1 MCDSSEEKKKIDNF
15 SSINNDN
22 YKCKNVKEEEDLN
35 EKVFYN
41 QKNIQDLSNYKND
54 DLDEPVY
61 ELIINDENVELIKCF
76 DKIKINF
83 IKDIDNYLYL
93 ENNVNLFPLLSQ
105 IISNEN
111 ANEIYKNKIN
121 NQISIIKENEKMF
134 IFDYLTIL
142 LIGKI
147 GTGKSTLINA
157 LFKKKLAITGIG
169 RGATTVQTMPYMSII
184 GPYLRSVDTR
194 GIESNKYYG
203 LRK

>member
-1 MCDSSEEKKKIDNF
+1 MRFFRRKKKIDNF

-93 ENNVNLFPLLSQ
+93 ENNVNLYPLLSQ

-111 ANEIYKNKIN
+111 SNEIYKNKIK

-134 IFDYLTIL
+134 IFNYLTIL